1 MNMISE
7 FDAPRL
13 QDLNLAEHLGFAYP
27 YRIRDL
33 IERNRR
39 ELERFGEVLTMAGK
53 TLPQGG
59 RPGKSFYLNR
69 KQCLYICA
77 KSETPNAAEVTIMMV
92 DLFDNWLDGREVKVR
107 EHWRTK
113 KRQTVPPQAQL
124 ALPAPMTIGFNI
136 EPVTNDLRR
145 FTAIGT
151 DRVVRALAAR
161 WANLE
166 IVA

>member
-1 MNMISE
+1 MNIITE
-7 FDAPRL
+7 HDAPRV
-13 QDLNLAEHLGFAYP
+13 QDLNLAYHLGFVNTYK
-27 YRIRDL
+27 IRHL
-33 IERNRR
+33 IERSRT
-39 ELERFGEVLTMAGK
+39 ELERFGEVLSMVDK

-113 KRQTVPPQAQL
+113 KRQPVPPQPQL

-166 IVA
+166 IAV